1 MKDGHMADSRDSTSS
16 PPPLIQRRNL
26 GDDVYRILWSRIL
39 SRDLHPGE
47 KLSDL
52 KLSAEL
58 GVSRTPVREALH
70 RLLQD
75 GVIRAQ
81 PNRGFFVTSFS
92 GKDIDDI
99 FEIRAA
105 LEALALRTV
114 VMRHPDEDYSWAL
127 ERLDE
132 VGTMIDAA
140 SSEEEIIS
148 ANERFLE
155 ADQGFHRFIVEHS
168 GNERLIGL
176 VNGLWAQIAVF
187 QKAGTHVPGY
197 TEVALRQHRTI
208 ITLLREGRHDEAIA
222 ALQSHIRD
230 MKERIIADIAE
241 NNHDEGS
248 A

>member
-1 MKDGHMADSRDSTSS
+1 MDSSQRHDPGS
-16 PPPLIQRRNL
+16 PPIIQRHNL
-26 GDDVYRILWSRIL
+26 GEDVYRILWSRIL

-81 PNRGFFVTSFS
+81 PNRGFFVTSFNA
-92 GKDIDDI
+92 KDIDEI

-105 LEALALRTV
+105 LEALALRTLV
-114 VMRHPDEDYSWAL
+114 TRKPHADYSWAI
-127 ERLDE
+127 EQLDDVE
-132 VGTMIDAA
+132 SLITNAKTED
-140 SSEEEIIS
+140 EIVF

-155 ADQGFHRFIVEHS
+155 ADQGFHRFLVEHS
-168 GNERLIGL
+168 GNDRLIAL
-176 VNGLWAQIAVF
+176 VDGLWAQISVF

-197 TEVALRQHRTI
+197 TDVAFRQHRDI
-208 ITLLREGRHDEAIA
+208 IGHLRDKEFTKAISSLEG
-222 ALQSHIRD
+222 HIRD
-230 MKERIIADIAE
+230 MKTRIIADIAE
-241 NNHDEGS
+241 TEEEHTGL
-248 A
+248 

>member
-1 MKDGHMADSRDSTSS
+1 MDDPNPST
-16 PPPLIQRRNL
+16 PIIQRRNL
-26 GDDVYRILWSRIL
+26 GDDVYRILWARIL
-39 SRDLHPGE
+39 SRDLHPGD

-52 KLSAEL
+52 RLSSEL

-92 GKDIDDI
+92 GRDIEEI

-114 VMRHPDEDYSWAL
+114 VTRHPDENYSWAL
-127 ERLDE
+127 EQLEE
-132 VGTMIDAA
+132 VERMIA
-140 SSEEEIIS
+140 SAESEEEIVA

-155 ADQGFHRFIVEHS
+155 ADQGFHKYIVEHS
-168 GNERLIGL
+168 GNERLITMI
-176 VNGLWAQIAVF
+176 NGLWAQIAVF

-197 TEVALRQHRTI
+197 VEVALRQHREI
-208 ITLLREGRHDEAIA
+208 ITLLRAGKHGEAID
-222 ALQSHIRD
+222 ALQAHIRD
-230 MKERIIADIAE
+230 MKTRIIADLAE
-241 NNHDEGS
+241 AEAEQDG